1 MAQYD
6 ITLRINKSKLKS
18 GVRPYATFS
27 KGNIIMNTSSRK
39 YKLALCT

>member
-6 ITLRINKSKLKS
+6 IPLRINKSKLKS
-18 GVRPYATFS
+18 GVWPYVTFS
-27 KGNIIMNTSSRK
+27 KGKNIMNTSSRK